1 MKYLKIFETVSEMEE
16 YKPTDEMI
24 SYVSEHDKCHVKEM
38 YKICSFT
45 MHLEQESDLLGLFA
59 EQNPSVVHKITI
71 NGKPINMDNLFETTR
86 EGTYFHVQAYSQYDN
101 MIKNHI
107 VYNVPTHAE
116 FDEVNGIIV
125 WHDFVDAWLDY
136 YWDEEKDMQ
145 VEDVKYISDDS
156 LVMITYTNG
165 GETIVRPL
173 HFYMT
178 THVDDLPNLEF
189 WFRTD
194 EDDFDTQITVPYE
207 MTSVLVPYE
216 IGDYEIALYSFD
228 ENIVFGCGA
237 FSLYREMYLN
247 YTLSRNITKINN
259 ASFGGYVYYLTE
271 IWYEGTMD
279 EFNAIQKSTNW
290 NRDRQGNRKTIST
303 VHCADGDLNI

>member
-1 MKYLKIFETVSEMEE
+1 
-16 YKPTDEMI
+16 
-24 SYVSEHDKCHVKEM
+24 
-38 YKICSFT
+38 
-45 MHLEQESDLLGLFA
+45 
-59 EQNPSVVHKITI
+59 
-71 NGKPINMDNLFETTR
+71 
-86 EGTYFHVQAYSQYDN
+86 
-101 MIKNHI
+101 
-107 VYNVPTHAE
+107 
-116 FDEVNGIIV
+116 
-125 WHDFVDAWLDY
+125 
-136 YWDEEKDMQ
+136 MQ

-178 THVDDLPNLEF
+178 IHVDDLPNLEF

-279 EFNAIQKSTNW
+279 EFNAI
-290 NRDRQGNRKTIST
+290 
-303 VHCADGDLNI
+303 